1 MTPNPKSDQPF
12 LVSIHS
18 MGRPMDI
25 ECLWVAPEK
34 SDGDLIVFLHEGLG
48 SISMWRDWPAQV
60 CAAANCRG
68 LVFSRYGYG
77 QSTARPLSE
86 ARPITYLHTQAQDA
100 LPKLFDALGMAHER
114 PVLFGHSDGGSIAL
128 LYAATYPDRVKA
140 IAVAAPHIFVEDVTI
155 EGIRQAREVYLST
168 DLASKL
174 GRHHKDVDSVFW
186 SWNDVWL
193 QPEFRAWNIESVIEK
208 IQCPVLAIQGEG
220 DEYGTLEQIRGIKRL
235 APHTELC
242 IIPDCGHSPHRDQPQ
257 VVISALTSFL
267 KRVDAANTRIDE
279 A

>member
-1 MTPNPKSDQPF
+1 MNQNLIPDQPF
-12 LVSIHS
+12 LVSIRS
-18 MGRPMDI
+18 MGRTIDI
-25 ECLWVAPEK
+25 ECGWIAPEK
-34 SDGDLIVFLHEGLG
+34 KDSDLIVFLHEGLG
-48 SISMWRDWPAQV
+48 SISMWRDWPAHV

-77 QSTARPLSE
+77 QSTPRPPAE
-86 ARPITYLHTQAQDA
+86 TRPISYLHTQAQDA
-100 LPKLFDALGMAHER
+100 LPKLFEALGIANER

-128 LYAATYPDRVKA
+128 IYAATYPDQVKA

-168 DLASKL
+168 DLSSKL
-174 GRHHKDVDSVFW
+174 ARHHKDVDSVFW

-193 QPEFRAWNIESVIEK
+193 QPEFRAWNIEGVLGQIK
-208 IQCPVLAIQGEG
+208 CPVLAIQGEG

-235 APHTELC
+235 APQTELC

-267 KRVDAANTRIDE
+267 KRVEGTNEAN
-279 A
+279 